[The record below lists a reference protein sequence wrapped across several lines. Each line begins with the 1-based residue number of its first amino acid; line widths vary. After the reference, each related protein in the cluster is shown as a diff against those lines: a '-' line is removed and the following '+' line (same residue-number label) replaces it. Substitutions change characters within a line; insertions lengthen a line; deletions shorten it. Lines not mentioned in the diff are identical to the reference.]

1 MRMFIVTKMP
11 CRVSPHGVCN
21 IKDFYYAAS
30 GDAEGLA
37 EGPGAAAL
45 SRVVLMAFKSTMEVY
60 LLSSE

>member
-1 MRMFIVTKMP
+1 MP
-11 CRVSPHGVCN
+11 PVVNIGMSGEAWHPLFV
-21 IKDFYYAAS
+21 IKDINYVAS

-37 EGPGAAAL
+37 EGLGAAAL